1 MKNFEANDAIRIT
14 RRSLLAGALATAAL
28 TVSSAALGQ
37 QMQTHLPPRRTA
49 KPKGPLVFLDYD
61 QEEID
66 LAYDQ
71 APWAPNQAEITKRN
85 AQKSAAALA
94 RLGQPRR
101 DCVWLD

>member
-14 RRSLLAGALATAAL
+14 RRSLLSGALATAAL
-28 TVSSAALGQ
+28 TFSSAALGQ

-66 LAYDQ
+66 VA
-71 APWAPNQAEITKRN
+71 
-85 AQKSAAALA
+85 
-94 RLGQPRR
+94 
-101 DCVWLD
+101 